1 MDIILASK
9 SPRRKELMDLL
20 DVSYRVEPS
29 QYEENRDI
37 TLPRREQIEKLA
49 LGKAK
54 EVFER
59 TSGDRIVIGSDT
71 LVYRDGKFYG
81 KPQTE
86 EKAKEMLKELQ
97 GVSHEVMT
105 GLAILVEK
113 DGEYFEHIS
122 HDISTIHIKEMSE
135 EEIDKWIKTG
145 EALDKAGAYAIQGKF
160 CVFIDKMEGSYFS
173 TIGLPVHQ
181 VYDVIKKYI

>member
-20 DVSYRVEPS
+20 DISYRVEPS
-29 QYEENRDI
+29 RYEENRDI

-59 TSGDRIVIGSDT
+59 TSGNRIVIGSDT

-113 DGEYFEHIS
+113 DGVVKSIDSDTLAADYVAAGWKKVKEETK
-122 HDISTIHIKEMSE
+122 STTKSKTILGKE
-135 EEIDKWIKTG
+135 
-145 EALDKAGAYAIQGKF
+145 
-160 CVFIDKMEGSYFS
+160 
-173 TIGLPVHQ
+173 
-181 VYDVIKKYI
+181 